1 MMNNNTCTQ
10 LSEHLDVTNL
20 RIMLAKEKTFN
31 TRKLLDRYLVRVP
44 ASGLAWRPGD
54 ECFCQC

>member
-31 TRKLLDRYLVRVP
+31 TRKLLDRYLQGFYVRRIE
-44 ASGLAWRPGD
+44 SGVAWKFILPT
-54 ECFCQC
+54 

>member
-31 TRKLLDRYLVRVP
+31 TRKLLDRYLCH
-44 ASGLAWRPGD
+44 SS
-54 ECFCQC
+54 

>member
-31 TRKLLDRYLVRVP
+31 TRKLLDRYLWVQNQDLRIV
-44 ASGLAWRPGD
+44 
-54 ECFCQC
+54 